1 MINRNLAKILSKR
14 YVILASLL
22 FIAALGLVLLPP
34 YQKNERV
41 TAENLL
47 AKVINPERY
56 ITSDI
61 LAEKIISKDPSI
73 FLIDVRDSTEYEK
86 YTLPGAINIPFG
98 AILNSDYEGYLNQDQ
113 YDIVLFSNENFKA
126 DQAWLLL
133 NRMNYKNLHVLNGGI
148 NGWYNTILNPP
159 KPFEN
164 MPAEAFELYNF
175 RQAAALYFGVGLPK
189 EIIKEI
195 KKVPVKKTAPKKVV
209 VPIKKKKKRKPE
221 GGC

>member
-73 FLIDVRDSTEYEK
+73 LLIDVRDSTEYEK
-86 YTLPGAINIPFG
+86 YTLPGAINIPFS

-133 NRMNYKNLHVLNGGI
+133 NRMNYNNLHVLNGGI

-175 RQAAALYFGVGLPK
+175 RRAAALYFGVGLPK
-189 EIIKEI
+189 ELIKEV
-195 KKVPVKKTAPKKVV
+195 KKVPVKKTASKKVV